1 MISKNLFL
9 TATMFMLTIAGFGLL
24 ISHSALAEKFPE
36 GLDARRTVQEIDF
49 WVDQNKTLNVQL
61 QGQGPFDYAV
71 TGRELG
77 RMHILLPESNAL
89 ERLVRLYRLDEMDTP
104 LKSLLLR
111 NTDEGA
117 LITWVWTSE
126 PELNVHQ
133 SEDKLLFQLAASSE
147 AAGAPPAGSGLTNL
161 EQVEGQ
167 LRQDSLFPGMREAY
181 TGEPVFI
188 DLQNA
193 QVEHVLRLIT
203 HYTEYNLILDEEV
216 QGKISLRLREVPWDQ
231 ALDLVLAQKDLG
243 MVRMGNIIRVT
254 TADRLEA
261 EKERRRRSRE
271 AHLEEQES
279 LRKLEPLQ
287 QRFIQINYARAGEL
301 QPKIKDFLSKRGRVT
316 QDERTNTL
324 IVRDTPTQL
333 EEIAELIQNLDRP
346 ERQVLIEARV
356 VYATES
362 FRRELGI
369 DWHFDYAAPISGAL
383 QGTVEMQSMNLPG
396 QLDNLMAL
404 GGGLERFAGSMFRL
418 DAQLRLGEVE
428 NKASTISAPQVMT
441 LNNQKAEIEQGTRI
455 RRQVEDERGTRTE
468 YEDAVLRLV
477 VQPQIT
483 PENNLI
489 LNLEVRDDTPA
500 EDGIDTKLTRTTLL
514 VDDGETIVIG
524 GIKKLLES
532 ERFHRVPGLSNIPL
546 LGSLFSSEFIEEG
559 KDELLIFIRPKIQ

>member
-1 MISKNLFL
+1 MFKKHLILITALLML
-9 TATMFMLTIAGFGLL
+9 TAGSVLL
-24 ISHSALAEKFPE
+24 ICKSALAETSPRD
-36 GLDARRTVQEIDF
+36 LDAQSKVQEIDL
-49 WVDQNKTLNVQL
+49 WVDQDNTLHVQL
-61 QGQGPFDYAV
+61 MGHGPFNHAI
-71 TGRELG
+71 TGKEQG
-77 RMHILLPESNAL
+77 RMHSLLPETAAAES
-89 ERLVRLYRLDEMDTP
+89 LVRLYRLDELDTP
-104 LKSLLLR
+104 LKSLLVR
-111 NTDEGA
+111 NTDDGT
-117 LITWVWTSE
+117 LLTWVWNRE
-126 PELNVHQ
+126 PEFQVRKSQ
-133 SEDKLLFQLAASSE
+133 DQVLFQFARADTSTQAA
-147 AAGAPPAGSGLTNL
+147 APQSGLSTL
-161 EQVEGQ
+161 DQEKGHLQ
-167 LRQDSLFPGMREAY
+167 QDSLFPGMREEY
-181 TGEPVFI
+181 TGEPVSI

-193 QVEHVLRLIT
+193 EVEHVLRLIT
-203 HYTEYNLILDEEV
+203 HHTEYNLILDEEV
-216 QGKISLRLREVPWDQ
+216 QGKISLRLKEVPWDL
-231 ALDLVLAQKDLG
+231 ALDLALDQKDLG
-243 MVRMGNIIRVT
+243 MVRKGNIIRVT

-271 AHLEEQES
+271 AELEEQQN

-287 QRFIQINYARAGEL
+287 QRFIQINYARADEL
-301 QPKIKDFLSKRGRVT
+301 QPGIENFLSERGRVT

-324 IVRDTPTQL
+324 IIRDTPTNL
-333 EEIAELIQNLDRP
+333 EEIVELIQNLDRP
-346 ERQVLIEARV
+346 EPQVLIEARV

-383 QGTVEMQSMNLPG
+383 EGTVNMDSMNLPG

-404 GGGLERFAGSMFRL
+404 GGGLERFAGSMFSL

-428 NKASTISAPQVMT
+428 NQSSTISAPQVMT
-441 LNNQKAEIEQGTRI
+441 LNNQEAEIEQGTRI

-532 ERFHRVPGLSNIPL
+532 ERLHRVPGLSNIPL
-546 LGSLFSSEFIEEG
+546 LGRLFSSEFVKEG

>member
-1 MISKNLFL
+1 MFKKHLILITALLML
-9 TATMFMLTIAGFGLL
+9 TAGSGLL
-24 ISHSALAEKFPE
+24 ICQSALAEASIRD
-36 GLDARRTVQEIDF
+36 LDAQSTVQEIDF
-49 WVDQNKTLNVQL
+49 WVDQDNTLHVQL
-61 QGQGPFDYAV
+61 QGQGPFSHAV
-71 TGRELG
+71 TGREQG
-77 RMHILLPESNAL
+77 RMHSLLPETVAS
-89 ERLVRLYRLDEMDTP
+89 ESLVRLYRLDEMDTP
-104 LKSLLLR
+104 LKSLLVR
-111 NTDEGA
+111 NTDEGT
-117 LITWVWTSE
+117 LLTWVWNRE
-126 PELNVHQ
+126 PEFRVRD
-133 SEDKLLFQLAASSE
+133 SEDEILFQFVRDGTLTQAA
-147 AAGAPPAGSGLTNL
+147 APQSGLSTL
-161 EQVEGQ
+161 DREKGQ
-167 LRQDSLFPGMREAY
+167 LEQDSLFPGMREEY
-181 TGEPVFI
+181 TGDPVSI

-193 QVEHVLRLIT
+193 EVEHVLRLIT
-203 HYTEYNLILDEEV
+203 HHTDYNLILDEEV
-216 QGKISLRLREVPWDQ
+216 QGKISLRLKEVPWDQ

-243 MVRMGNIIRVT
+243 MVRKGNIIRVT

-261 EKERRRRSRE
+261 EKDRRRRSRE
-271 AHLEEQES
+271 AELEEQQN

-287 QRFIQINYARAGEL
+287 QRFIQINYAKADEL
-301 QPKIKDFLSKRGRVT
+301 QPRIEDFLSERGRVT

-324 IVRDTPTQL
+324 IIRDTPTNL

-346 ERQVLIEARV
+346 EPQVLIEARV

-383 QGTVEMQSMNLPG
+383 DGAINVDSMNLPG

-428 NKASTISAPQVMT
+428 NKSSTISAPQVMT
-441 LNNQKAEIEQGTRI
+441 LNNQEAEIEQGTRI
-455 RRQVEDERGTRTE
+455 RRQVVDERGTRTE

-546 LGSLFSSEFIEEG
+546 LGRLFSSEFVEEG

>member
-1 MISKNLFL
+1 MFKKNLFL
-9 TATMFMLTIAGFGLL
+9 ITALLMLACASSLL
-24 ISHSALAEKFPE
+24 ICQNTPAEASFRD
-36 GLDARRTVQEIDF
+36 LDVQSNVQEIDF
-49 WVDQNKTLNVQL
+49 WVDQDKTLHVQL
-61 QGQGPFDYAV
+61 QGQGPFSHAV
-71 TGRELG
+71 TGREQD
-77 RMHILLPESNAL
+77 RMHILLPESNVS
-89 ERLVRLYRLDEMDTP
+89 EKLVRLYRLDEMDTP

-111 NTDEGA
+111 NTDDGA
-117 LITWVWTSE
+117 LLTWVWSSD
-126 PELNVHQ
+126 PAFNVQ
-133 SEDKLLFQLAASSE
+133 ESEDEILFQLAPGSD
-147 AAGAPPAGSGLTNL
+147 APRAVPAGSGMATL
-161 EQVEGQ
+161 EQETGQ
-167 LRQDSLFPGMREAY
+167 LRQDSLFPGMREEY
-181 TGEPVFI
+181 TGEPVSI

-193 QVEHVLRLIT
+193 EVEHVLRLIT
-203 HYTEYNLILDEEV
+203 HHTEYNLILDEEV
-216 QGKISLRLREVPWDQ
+216 QGKISLRLQEVPWDQ

-243 MVRMGNIIRVT
+243 MVRKGNIIRVT

-261 EKERRRRSRE
+261 EEERRRRSRE
-271 AHLEEQES
+271 AELEEQQK

-287 QRFIQINYARAGEL
+287 QRFIQINYARADEL
-301 QPKIKDFLSKRGRVT
+301 QPRIEDFLSERGRVT
-316 QDERTNTL
+316 QDQRTNTL
-324 IVRDTPTQL
+324 IIRDTPTNL
-333 EEIAELIQNLDRP
+333 EEIAELIQNLDHP
-346 ERQVLIEARV
+346 EPQVLIEARV

-383 QGTVEMQSMNLPG
+383 EGRINMESMNLPG
-396 QLDNLMAL
+396 QLDNLMAM

-428 NKASTISAPQVMT
+428 NKSSTISAPQVMT
-441 LNNQKAEIEQGTRI
+441 LNNQEAEIEQGTRI
-455 RRQVEDERGTRTE
+455 RRQVVDERGTRTE

-546 LGSLFSSEFIEEG
+546 LGRLFSSEFVEEG

>member
-1 MISKNLFL
+1 MLKKNLMLLSALLML
-9 TATMFMLTIAGFGLL
+9 TAGFALL
-24 ISHSALAEKFPE
+24 ISQSALAETPPE
-36 GLDARRTVQEIDF
+36 DLNAQNTIQEIDF
-49 WVDQNKTLNVQL
+49 WVDQDKTLHVQL
-61 QGQGPFDYAV
+61 LGQGPFSHTV
-71 TGRELG
+71 TDREQD
-77 RMHILLPESNAL
+77 RMHILLPESRAA
-89 ERLVRLYRLDEMDTP
+89 EKLVRLYRLNEMDTS

-117 LITWVWTSE
+117 LLTWVWSSE
-126 PELNVHQ
+126 PDFSVQEAKD
-133 SEDKLLFQLAASSE
+133 ELLFKLSPGSDAPGTAP
-147 AAGAPPAGSGLTNL
+147 AGAGLATL
-161 EQVEGQ
+161 EQEAGE
-167 LRQDSLFPGMREAY
+167 LMQDSLFPGMREEY
-181 TGEPVFI
+181 TGEPVSI

-193 QVEHVLRLIT
+193 EVEHVLRLIT
-203 HYTEYNLILDEEV
+203 HHTEYNLILDEEV

-243 MVRMGNIIRVT
+243 MVRKGNIIRVT

-261 EKERRRRSRE
+261 EEERRRRSRQAE
-271 AHLEEQES
+271 LEDQES

-287 QRFIQINYARAGEL
+287 QRFIQINYARAEEL
-301 QPKIKDFLSKRGRVT
+301 QPRIEDFLSERGRVT
-316 QDERTNTL
+316 QDARTNTL
-324 IVRDTPTQL
+324 IVLDTPAQL
-333 EEIAELIQNLDRP
+333 EEITELIQNLDRP

-383 QGTVEMQSMNLPG
+383 EGTVEMQSMNLPG

-404 GGGLERFAGSMFRL
+404 GGGLERFAGSMFQL

-428 NKASTISAPQVMT
+428 NKSSTISAPQVMT
-441 LNNQKAEIEQGTRI
+441 LNNQEAEIEQGTRI

-532 ERFHRVPGLSNIPL
+532 ERFHRVPGLSNIPI
-546 LGSLFSSEFIEEG
+546 LGRLFSSEFVEEG

>member
-1 MISKNLFL
+1 MLKKNLMLLSALLML
-9 TATMFMLTIAGFGLL
+9 TAGFALL
-24 ISHSALAEKFPE
+24 ISQSALAETPPE
-36 GLDARRTVQEIDF
+36 DLNAQNTIQEIDF
-49 WVDQNKTLNVQL
+49 WVDQDKTLHVQL
-61 QGQGPFDYAV
+61 LGQGPFSHTV
-71 TGRELG
+71 TDREQD
-77 RMHILLPESNAL
+77 RMHILLPESRAA
-89 ERLVRLYRLDEMDTP
+89 EKLVRLYRLNEMDTS

-117 LITWVWTSE
+117 LLTWVWSSE
-126 PELNVHQ
+126 PDFSVQEAKD
-133 SEDKLLFQLAASSE
+133 ELLFKLSPGSDAPGTAP
-147 AAGAPPAGSGLTNL
+147 AGAGLATL
-161 EQVEGQ
+161 EQEAGE
-167 LRQDSLFPGMREAY
+167 LMQDSLFPGMREEY
-181 TGEPVFI
+181 TGEPVSI

-193 QVEHVLRLIT
+193 EVEHVLRLIT
-203 HYTEYNLILDEEV
+203 HHTEYNLILDEEV

-243 MVRMGNIIRVT
+243 MVRKGNIIRVT

-261 EKERRRRSRE
+261 EEERRRRSRQAE
-271 AHLEEQES
+271 LEDQES

-287 QRFIQINYARAGEL
+287 QRFIQINYARAEEL
-301 QPKIKDFLSKRGRVT
+301 QPRIEDFLSERGRVT

-324 IVRDTPTQL
+324 IVLDTPAQL
-333 EEIAELIQNLDRP
+333 EEITELIQNLDRP
-346 ERQVLIEARV
+346 EPQVLIEARV

-383 QGTVEMQSMNLPG
+383 EGTVEMQSMNLPG

-404 GGGLERFAGSMFRL
+404 GGGLERFAGSMFQL

-428 NKASTISAPQVMT
+428 NKSSTISAPQVMT
-441 LNNQKAEIEQGTRI
+441 LNNQEAEIEQGTRI

-532 ERFHRVPGLSNIPL
+532 ERFHRVPGLSNIPI
-546 LGSLFSSEFIEEG
+546 LGRLFSSEFVEEG

>member
-1 MISKNLFL
+1 MLKKNLMLLSALLML
-9 TATMFMLTIAGFGLL
+9 TAGFALL
-24 ISHSALAEKFPE
+24 ISQSALAETPPE
-36 GLDARRTVQEIDF
+36 DLNAQNTIQEIDF
-49 WVDQNKTLNVQL
+49 WVDQDKTLHVQL
-61 QGQGPFDYAV
+61 LGQGPFSHTV
-71 TGRELG
+71 TDREQD
-77 RMHILLPESNAL
+77 RMHILLPESRAA
-89 ERLVRLYRLDEMDTP
+89 EKLVRLYRLNEMDTS

-117 LITWVWTSE
+117 LLTWVWSSE
-126 PELNVHQ
+126 PDFSVQEAKD
-133 SEDKLLFQLAASSE
+133 ELLFKLSPGSDAPGTAP
-147 AAGAPPAGSGLTNL
+147 AGAGLATL
-161 EQVEGQ
+161 EQEAGE
-167 LRQDSLFPGMREAY
+167 LMQDSLFPGMREEY
-181 TGEPVFI
+181 TGEPVSI

-193 QVEHVLRLIT
+193 EVEHVLRLIT
-203 HYTEYNLILDEEV
+203 HHTEYNLILDEEV

-243 MVRMGNIIRVT
+243 MVRKGNIIRVT

-261 EKERRRRSRE
+261 EEERRRRSRQAE
-271 AHLEEQES
+271 LEEQES

-287 QRFIQINYARAGEL
+287 QSFIQINYARAEEL
-301 QPKIKDFLSKRGRVT
+301 QPRIEDFLSERGRVT

-333 EEIAELIQNLDRP
+333 EEITELIQNLDRP

-383 QGTVEMQSMNLPG
+383 EGTVEMQSMNLPG

-404 GGGLERFAGSMFRL
+404 GGGLERFAGSMFQL

-428 NKASTISAPQVMT
+428 NKSSTISAPQVMT
-441 LNNQKAEIEQGTRI
+441 LNNQEAEIEQGTRI

-532 ERFHRVPGLSNIPL
+532 ERFHRVPGLSNIPI
-546 LGSLFSSEFIEEG
+546 LGRLFSSEFVEEG